1 MLVKFMQELLESG
14 DLSNVVC
21 NGAVLSPGTRVE
33 DRMLTLVGPGDEVVI
48 EGHRIS

>member
-1 MLVKFMQELLESG
+1 VLVKFMQELLESG
-14 DLSNVVC
+14 GLSNVVC